1 MSAGRWMLHLDLTC
15 GSVEYAGDEP
25 PADALA
31 RILAVL
37 RAQGLLQPPPP
48 DPKQLKPETQHP

>member
-37 RAQGLLQPPPP
+37 RAQGLLQPTPP
-48 DPKQLKPETQHP
+48 DPKKLKPET

>member
-31 RILAVL
+31 RVLAVL
-37 RAQGLLQPPPP
+37 RAQGLLQENQPPEPN
-48 DPKQLKPETQHP
+48 T

>member
-1 MSAGRWMLHLDLTC
+1 MLHLDLTC

-25 PADALA
+25 PAGALA

-37 RAQGLLQPPPP
+37 RAQGLLQPTPP
-48 DPKQLKPETQHP
+48 DPKKLKPET